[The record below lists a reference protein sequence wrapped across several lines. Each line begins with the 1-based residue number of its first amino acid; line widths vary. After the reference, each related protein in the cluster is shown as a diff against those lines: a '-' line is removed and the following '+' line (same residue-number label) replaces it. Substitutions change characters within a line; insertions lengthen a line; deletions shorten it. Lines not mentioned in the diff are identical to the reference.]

1 MYLSM
6 FVHVTMLQAIR
17 VDGRVDMGVFER
29 IKAHRNSMVVFP
41 GAPPSDSIIK
51 KSQTYIF

>member
-29 IKAHRNSMVVFP
+29 IKAHRNSMVVFS
-41 GAPPSDSIIK
+41 GAPPIGFYFHFRLQK
-51 KSQTYIF
+51 F